1 LRAFLERING
11 GPMKIVKKIILKLLS
26 KFGYKIIRINASD
39 VKFENF
45 KNLTEAYEKIFI
57 ETRDT
62 KLIKRDEIRPKL
74 LARLLGTPPSEAYF
88 IIEAL
93 AKIEMLDGDVCEFGV
108 AQGATSALI
117 ANEIKKQDKNLHL
130 FDSFEGLPK
139 PSNKDQLKDDVFS
152 LGNIEA
158 YAGSMSLPEEM
169 VISRL
174 KEISFPESRY
184 IIHKG
189 FIKEL
194 IQNDKKMPTKVSF
207 AYLDFDF
214 YEPTKTVL
222 DFLDKVTPSDAII
235 IVDDYNYFS
244 TGVKTVVDEFVK
256 SKNANKH
263 TYDLQIPDIEYGY
276 FVILIKRG

>member
-1 LRAFLERING
+1 
-11 GPMKIVKKIILKLLS
+11 
-26 KFGYKIIRINASD
+26 
-39 VKFENF
+39 
-45 KNLTEAYEKIFI
+45 
-57 ETRDT
+57 
-62 KLIKRDEIRPKL
+62 
-74 LARLLGTPPSEAYF
+74 
-88 IIEAL
+88 
-93 AKIEMLDGDVCEFGV
+93 
-108 AQGATSALI
+108 
-117 ANEIKKQDKNLHL
+117 
-130 FDSFEGLPK
+130 
-139 PSNKDQLKDDVFS
+139 
-152 LGNIEA
+152 
-158 YAGSMSLPEEM
+158 MSLPEEM